1 MNAYHRPINLD
12 EALTLLAEK
21 QVTVAAGCT
30 DLFPATEMQELPGE
44 VVDLTGISALRG
56 ITALPDGW
64 RIGATTTW
72 SDVIAADLPAAF
84 DMLKQAAGEVGSVQ
98 IQNAGTIAGNL
109 CNASPA
115 ADGVPPLQALDA
127 EVEIS
132 SATGQRR
139 VPLAT
144 FLTGVR
150 RTILQ
155 PGELVSAILIPK
167 KAGQGHSRFT
177 KLGARKSLVIS
188 IAMVAV
194 RLVLEQG
201 KVSDIALSVGCCS
214 AVATRMTDLE
224 HRLIGRPAM
233 GLGQEI
239 DEQSLAETLSPISD
253 IRGDAAYRITAATEL
268 LRRTVTEL
276 SDKTKGQT
284 V

>member
-1 MNAYHRPINLD
+1 VNAYHRPINLD

-30 DLFPATEMQELPGE
+30 DLFPATELQQLPGE

-56 ITALPDGW
+56 ITALSDGW

-84 DMLKQAAGEVGSVQ
+84 DMLKEAAGEVGSVQ

-115 ADGVPPLQALDA
+115 ADGVPPLLALDA

-167 KAGQGHSRFT
+167 MAGQGHSRFT

-233 GLGQEI
+233 GLGLEI